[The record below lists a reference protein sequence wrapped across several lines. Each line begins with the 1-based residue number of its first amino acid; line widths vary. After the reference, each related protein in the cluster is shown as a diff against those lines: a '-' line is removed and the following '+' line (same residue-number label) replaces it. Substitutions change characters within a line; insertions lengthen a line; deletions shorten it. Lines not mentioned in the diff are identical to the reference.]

1 MRPRIPYA
9 YAGLLIVALVAV
21 IGFAAFSPSGGD
33 GEPTD
38 QAEAAQV
45 TQPDAQLSARVASA
59 ILALRVT
66 DTSPKSAAVAPT
78 TTELPDTTTTTEEA
92 TTTSEA
98 ADETSS
104 TSSPST
110 TKATTTTT
118 KPQDTTPPALKIT
131 SPAEGA
137 TVSDRIVTFSGTA
150 EAGAKVYSG
159 PYDAKVKDNGD
170 WSIKLVVAT
179 NGDTTARIT
188 AEDAAGN
195 TTVKSLTVS
204 YATPAAPPPPSP
216 TTTQGSSPTTTAA
229 PASWSPLWPADSGG
243 QRNVEN
249 WRPLVAKYWPDN
261 LVNCAL
267 NLIHRESKG
276 DPRAYNSSSK
286 AEGLFQHLSKY
297 WKGRAAAA
305 GFRDSNGLYAT
316 PYNGEANIAAA
327 WYIAKHASPWHKPW
341 TVDPTSGPLECTP

>member
-1 MRPRIPYA
+1 
-9 YAGLLIVALVAV
+9 VAV
-21 IGFAAFSPSGGD
+21 IGFAAFSPSGD
-33 GEPTD
+33 TSSSTD
-38 QAEAAQV
+38 QAAGIPAAELDTQV
-45 TQPDAQLSARVASA
+45 SARVASA

-66 DTSPKSAAVAPT
+66 DTTPKVNAFVSSTAQ
-78 TTELPDTTTTTEEA
+78 ELETTTTLEEA
-92 TTTSEA
+92 TTTSDA
-98 ADETSS
+98 PGATSS
-104 TSSPST
+104 SSSSST

-118 KPQDTTPPALKIT
+118 KPRDTTPPALKIT
-131 SPAEGA
+131 SPSEGA

-150 EAGAKVYSG
+150 EVGAKVYSG
-159 PYDAKVKDNGD
+159 PYDAKVKDNGE

-179 NGDTTARIT
+179 KGESTARIT

-195 TTVKSLTVS
+195 TTVKSLTVT
-204 YATPAAPPPPSP
+204 YKAPAAPPPPSP
-216 TTTQGSSPTTTAA
+216 TTTQGSTPTTTAA
-229 PASWSPLWPADSGG
+229 PASWSPLWPADAGG
-243 QRNVEN
+243 IRNVEY

-276 DPRAYNSSSK
+276 DPRAYNSGSK

-297 WKGRAAAA
+297 WKSRAAAA

-327 WYIAKHASPWHKPW
+327 WHIAKHASPWYKPW
-341 TVDPTSGPLECTP
+341 TVNPTDGPLECTP

>member
-1 MRPRIPYA
+1 
-9 YAGLLIVALVAV
+9 VAV
-21 IGFAAFSPSGGD
+21 IGFAAFSPSSGD
-33 GEPTD
+33 DSSTD
-38 QAEAAQV
+38 QAEAVAV
-45 TQPDAQLSARVASA
+45 TATDAQLSARVASA
-59 ILALRVT
+59 ILAIRVT
-66 DTSPKSAAVAPT
+66 DTSPKVAAVASS
-78 TTELPDTTTTTEEA
+78 TTEELDTTTTTEEA

-98 ADETSS
+98 SDETS
-104 TSSPST
+104 TSSSST

-118 KPQDTTPPALKIT
+118 KPRDTTPPALKIT
-131 SPAEGA
+131 SPADGS
-137 TVSDRIVTFSGTA
+137 TVSDRIVTFSGTS
-150 EAGAKVYSG
+150 EAGSKVYSG

-170 WSIKLVVAT
+170 WTIKLVVAT
-179 NGDTTARIT
+179 KGESTARIT

-204 YATPAAPPPPSP
+204 YAAPAAPPPPSP
-216 TTTQGSSPTTTAA
+216 TTTQGSTPTTTSA

-243 QRNVEN
+243 QRNVEY

-297 WKGRAAAA
+297 WKSRAAAA
-305 GFRDSNGLYAT
+305 GFRDSNGLYAS

-327 WYIAKHASPWHKPW
+327 WHIAKHASPWYKPW
-341 TVDPTSGPLECTP
+341 SVDPTSGPLECTP